1 MEQIKKMEQT
11 EPQNSKISIAQIIK
25 IVWADRRML
34 TFYCLISAIIGIVFA
49 FSIPRVYKSQVML
62 APEEVENGLNSNI
75 SSLASMV
82 GLDMSISSSD
92 AIYPEIYPDMM
103 HSTKFLISMFDI
115 QVKSKDGKIN
125 TTLCDYIDH
134 YQKTSWFLWPMKI
147 LKSRKKEGI
156 VKGKKIN
163 PYWLTKAEA
172 GIAKNIDDNITCLV
186 DKKTNVI
193 TITAQA
199 QDPLIARTIAE
210 AARKR
215 LQQFITEY
223 RTTKAKQDLKYVK
236 QLCNEAKGQYVEA
249 RRKYGAYSDA
259 NQDLL
264 LQSAKS
270 TQDDLENDMQ
280 LKYNIYTQVMQQLQ
294 MAEAKLQERTP
305 AFTIIQNATVPFKHS
320 NTPKIFILTIFIVL
334 GIGIR
339 SVVYII
345 INRKKLVALLTL

>member
-1 MEQIKKMEQT
+1 MEQIK
-11 EPQNSKISIAQIIK
+11 PQNSKISVAQIVK
-25 IVWADRRML
+25 LAWADRRNL
-34 TFYCLISAIIGIVFA
+34 ALYCLVSVIVGIAFA
-49 FSIPRVYKSQVML
+49 FSIPRIYKSQVML

-103 HSTKFLISMFDI
+103 HSTKFLVSMFDI

-125 TTLCDYIDH
+125 TTLCDYLANL
-134 YQKTSWFLWPMKI
+134 QKSSWFMVPIKI
-147 LKSRKKEGI
+147 LNSRKKEGI

-163 PYWLTKAEA
+163 PYWLTKGEA
-172 GIAKNIDDNITCLV
+172 DIAKAIDGSITCLV

-193 TITAQA
+193 TITAKA
-199 QDPLIARTIAE
+199 QDPLIASTIAE

-236 QLCNEAKGQYVEA
+236 RLCDEAKAQYVKA

-294 MAEAKLQERTP
+294 MAEAKVQERTP
-305 AFTIIQNATVPFKHS
+305 AFTIIQNATVPYRHS
-320 NTPKIFILTIFIVL
+320 NTPKLFILAVFIIL
-334 GIGIR
+334 GISAR
-339 SVVYII
+339 TVVYII
-345 INRKKLVALLTL
+345 INRKRLATLMFI